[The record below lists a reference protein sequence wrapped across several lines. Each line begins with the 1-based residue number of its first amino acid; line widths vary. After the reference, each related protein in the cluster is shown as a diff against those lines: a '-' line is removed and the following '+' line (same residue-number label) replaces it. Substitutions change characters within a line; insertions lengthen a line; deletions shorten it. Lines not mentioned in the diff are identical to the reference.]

1 MSKKN
6 KIKIIIPQGATTST
20 ENGLVE
26 LTRQLRLKTG
36 DSGGFGLGGRDGYGI
51 NYENKV
57 FVMRLYSEGY
67 ECDCGW
73 DKFYDE
79 DKFKEKHSEQCYQ
92 SLVDVELKKAGW
104 KKNKYDYFDNPK
116 NLSFDESEKVENK
129 IRKKYCKQFNLSFPG
144 GCGVHCTCGR
154 DKKFEKWHIEQIRK
168 FKSNITELDEYGYPE
183 CHKKTCALILPNF
196 LYKPTECEIRWYKY
210 VGRDQQQ
217 KGKLPKDWLENCIKS
232 LWEKGDCWYEFD
244 MGLRDF
250 SECLTGRQ
258 EPSKIYLCF
267 DATNSETIVEA
278 ELSPFTENNV
288 DYWGLDAILSDIANA
303 QMEET
308 KEYKKALAL
317 DKKYPALREKI
328 RIDAINNCKYQIEW
342 NKHRVKKL
350 EKK

>member
-1 MSKKN
+1 MSQKN
-6 KIKIIIPQGATTST
+6 KIKIIIPKGATTNIK
-20 ENGLVE
+20 NGLVE
-26 LTRQLRLKTG
+26 LTRQIRLKTG
-36 DSGGFGLGGRDGYGI
+36 ERGGFGLGGQDGYGI
-51 NYENKV
+51 DYENKV
-57 FVMRLYSEGY
+57 FSMHPFCW
-67 ECDCGW
+67 CDKDDCRWCNG
-73 DKFYDE
+73 D
-79 DKFKEKHSEQCYQ
+79 
-92 SLVDVELKKAGW
+92 A
-104 KKNKYDYFDNPK
+104 
-116 NLSFDESEKVENK
+116 
-129 IRKKYCKQFNLSFPG
+129 
-144 GCGVHCTCGR
+144 
-154 DKKFEKWHIEQIRK
+154 
-168 FKSNITELDEYGYPE
+168 
-183 CHKKTCALILPNF
+183 PNF
-196 LYKPTECEIRWYKY
+196 LYKSTKCKIHWYKY
-210 VGRDQQQ
+210 IGRSQKQ
-217 KGKLPKDWLENCIKS
+217 KGKLPKNWLETCIKS